1 MPDNEQTTS
10 SPAPN
15 RKAAGSSGSGALGAV
30 LRRQRPLGGIS
41 AVECERLR
49 TRAEVFDYLSQLFER
64 MRPFAHRY
72 ILSASCNTPY
82 TAPWTTLLD
91 SRDAWREHVTL

>member
-1 MPDNEQTTS
+1 MPDNQQTTS
-10 SPAPN
+10 GPSPN
-15 RKAAGSSGSGALGAV
+15 RKAAGSAGSGALDAV

-49 TRAEVFDYLSQLFER
+49 TRAEVFDYLSQLSER
-64 MRPFAHRY
+64 MRPFAHRF
-72 ILSASCNTPY
+72 ILSASWNTPY

-91 SRDAWREHVTL
+91 FRDAWREHARL